1 MPDLS
6 TLIVRPPAFL
16 YRTSPSS
23 GTALQLYC
31 EQEPLSAIAS
41 TFGTPAYV
49 YSVQT
54 IEQRFKLL
62 DKAFRKDRHTICYS
76 VKANSNLSLLRLL
89 YKMGSGFDVVSGGE
103 LERVLLAGR
112 SASKNTVFSGV
123 GKTIDEMDAALRAG
137 ILMFNLESESELR
150 VLAERAAR
158 LKKKATVAL
167 RVNPDVLAETHPYIS
182 TGLREH
188 KFGVPIAEAQ
198 RLYAAAAQQ
207 RWLEVRGISVH
218 IGSQINSVQPFAAAM
233 GRVADLA
240 RELITAGHKIRY
252 IDAGGGLGI
261 PYNHGQE
268 DFSALASAY
277 AHALLRSLHALKIHL
292 LLEPG
297 RSIIGPAGVLLTR
310 VLYLKQ
316 NGEKRFAVVDAAMN
330 DLLRPSLYNAYHE
343 IVPVERRVDTG
354 TVKLDVVGPICE
366 TGDFF
371 ARDRE
376 MPCLKE
382 GDLLAIL
389 DVGAYGMSLASNY
402 NSRRRPVE
410 VLVQGKKTQVIR
422 KRESVKDLMATEL

>member
-1 MPDLS
+1 ML
-6 TLIVRPPAFL
+6 LVRPPAFL
-16 YRTSPSS
+16 YRTTRSG

-31 EQEPLSAIAS
+31 EQAPLSAIAS
-41 TFGTPAYV
+41 SFGTPTYV
-49 YSVQT
+49 YSAQT
-54 IEQRFKLL
+54 IEQRFKSL

-103 LERVLLAGR
+103 LERVLLADR
-112 SASKNTVFSGV
+112 QAAKTTVFSGV
-123 GKTIDEMDAALRAG
+123 GKTTEEMDASLRAG
-137 ILMFNLESESELR
+137 ILMFNLESESEMR
-150 VLAERAAR
+150 VLAERAAK
-158 LKKKATVAL
+158 LKKKATVAF

-218 IGSQINSVQPFAAAM
+218 IGSQITSVQPFAAAM

-240 RELITAGHKIRY
+240 RELLTAGHKIRY

-277 AHALLRSLHALKIHL
+277 AQALLRSLHALKIHL

-330 DLLRPSLYNAYHE
+330 DLLRPSLYDAYHE
-343 IVPVERRVDTG
+343 IVPVERRADTG

-376 MPCLKE
+376 MPSLKE

-389 DVGAYGMSLASNY
+389 DAGAYGMSLASNY
-402 NSRRRPVE
+402 NSRPRPVE
-410 VLVQGKKTQVIR
+410 VLVEGKKVKVIR
-422 KRESVKDLMATEL
+422 KKEPLKDLVKLEL

>member
-1 MPDLS
+1 MPADSSLV
-6 TLIVRPPAFL
+6 IARPPAFL
-16 YRTSPSS
+16 YRKTGGNDVELHS
-23 GTALQLYC
+23 
-31 EQEPLSAIAS
+31 EQVPLSEIEARY
-41 TFGTPAYV
+41 GTPVYV
-49 YSVQT
+49 YSARTV
-54 IEQRFKLL
+54 ELRFKTL
-62 DKAFRKDRHTICYS
+62 DHAFRKDPHTICYS

-112 SASKNTVFSGV
+112 QAAKNTVFSGV
-123 GKTIDEMDAALRAG
+123 GKTAEEMDDALRAA
-137 ILMFNLESESELR
+137 ILMFNLESESEMH
-150 VLAERAAR
+150 VLAGRAAR
-158 LKKKATVAL
+158 LKRKASVAF

-198 RLYAAAAQQ
+198 RLYGIAAQQ

-218 IGSQINSVQPFAAAM
+218 IGSQITSVQPFAAAM

-240 RELITAGHKIRY
+240 RELVGAGHKIRY
-252 IDAGGGLGI
+252 IDAGGGLAI

-268 DFSALASAY
+268 DFAALASAY
-277 AHALLRSLHALKIHL
+277 AHAVLRSLHPLKIHL

-316 NGEKRFAVVDAAMN
+316 NGDKRFAVVDAAMN
-330 DLLRPSLYNAYHE
+330 DLLRPSLYDAYHE
-343 IVPVERRVDTG
+343 IVPVMRRPNTG
-354 TVKLDVVGPICE
+354 TAKLDVVGPICE

-376 MPCLKE
+376 MPNLNE

-389 DVGAYGMSLASNY
+389 DAGAYGMSLASNY
-402 NSRRRPVE
+402 NSRRRPIE
-410 VLVQGKKTQVIR
+410 VLVQGKKVKVIR
-422 KRESVKDLMATEL
+422 KRESVKDLIAAEL